1 MRLETITGILFYTV
15 VGVIVYKILQFMLVS
30 ELDVNNNEDRELIGD
45 KKTIF
50 ICTFLASAIWIL
62 YIPYIFIS
70 TFKDVIK
77 ENR

>member
-1 MRLETITGILFYTV
+1 MRLETITGILFYIV
-15 VGVIVYKILQFMLVS
+15 VGIIVYKILQFMLVS
-30 ELDVNNNEDRELIGD
+30 ELDISNNEDRELIGD

>member
-1 MRLETITGILFYTV
+1 MRLETITGILFYIV
-15 VGVIVYKILQFMLVS
+15 VGIIVYKILQFMLVS
-30 ELDVNNNEDRELIGD
+30 ELDIDNNEDRELIGD

>member
-1 MRLETITGILFYTV
+1 MRLETITGILFYIV

>member
-1 MRLETITGILFYTV
+1 LRLETITGILFYIV
-15 VGVIVYKILQFMLVS
+15 VGIIVYKILQFMLVS
-30 ELDVNNNEDRELIGD
+30 ELDIDNNEDRELIGD

>member
-1 MRLETITGILFYTV
+1 MSLETITGILFYIV
-15 VGVIVYKILQFMLVS
+15 VGIIVYKILQFMLVS
-30 ELDVNNNEDRELIGD
+30 ELDISNNEDRELIGD